1 MKKYL
6 ILVKHSLPQ
15 IVENLPAHEWRLS
28 ADGQARAQRLA
39 ERLSRFQP
47 EIIVSSV
54 ELKAMETAGIV
65 ANSFGLAY
73 QCLQDIHEHKRNA
86 TPFLSKDEFES
97 AVHEFFQKPD
107 ALVFGS
113 ETANQSHKRFC
124 DAVNNILNSHRD
136 KTIVIIAHG
145 TVISLFVARLIGI
158 SGWLLW
164 NELGLPSFVV
174 IDMKSKVLVEKENI
188 I

>member
-86 TPFLSKDEFES
+86 TPFLSKDELSLLFMS
-97 AVHEFFQKPD
+97 SSK
-107 ALVFGS
+107 
-113 ETANQSHKRFC
+113 NQMH
-124 DAVNNILNSHRD
+124 
-136 KTIVIIAHG
+136 
-145 TVISLFVARLIGI
+145 LFLGARLLIN
-158 SGWLLW
+158 LT
-164 NELGLPSFVV
+164 NDFV
-174 IDMKSKVLVEKENI
+174 ML
-188 I
+188 